1 MLNRII
7 RERVVFCLIAVSTP
21 IMAKKSIPNQVK
33 AQIAT
38 VIERFNQEVGQQYMI
53 TYVSRYRGNYLYL
66 DRVDFMGNQGPICR
80 LTYTGDLNSW
90 EFAIYKYSGN
100 RYDPDEWMIP
110 GIGQFD
116 GTVEGA
122 MKAGLEAYPP

>member
-1 MLNRII
+1 
-7 RERVVFCLIAVSTP
+7 
-21 IMAKKSIPNQVK
+21 
-33 AQIAT
+33 
-38 VIERFNQEVGQQYMI
+38 
-53 TYVSRYRGNYLYL
+53 
-66 DRVDFMGNQGPICR
+66 MGNQGPICR

-90 EFAIYKYSGN
+90 EFAIYKYSDN

>member
-1 MLNRII
+1 
-7 RERVVFCLIAVSTP
+7 
-21 IMAKKSIPNQVK
+21 MAKKSIPNQVK

-90 EFAIYKYSGN
+90 EFAIYKYSDN